1 MKDLIIAVS
10 NAGLTN
16 TLYYGFQVL
25 TFVTIFIV
33 IMLYSKKIG
42 IQAWKAV
49 AIVLVVYPLSDFWK
63 RVMYWMET
71 GFRAFGGENNVRIFI
86 WVPVVAF
93 LVAKIIKLDYKKMC
107 QLLAPCVV
115 LTQGVGH
122 FGCIFPGCCHGYP
135 ASWGLY
141 NLVTLQY
148 HFPVQIFE
156 ALTAIGISVYML
168 IRSKRKNHVADGKEY
183 PIMLI
188 LFGFTRFIWE
198 FFRQNEK
205 LVLGISNL
213 AFHALFAGIVGVVM
227 LVYRIQKDKK
237 QAAAEIVAAE

>member
-10 NAGLTN
+10 EAGLTQ
-16 TLYYGFQVL
+16 TIYDGFQVL
-25 TFVTIFIV
+25 TFIIIFFV
-33 IMLYSKKIG
+33 ILWYSKKIG

-63 RVMYWMET
+63 RVMYWMES
-71 GFRAFGGENNVRIFI
+71 GFQHFGGENNVRIFI
-86 WVPVVAF
+86 WVPVVAY
-93 LVAKIIKLDYKKMC
+93 LVAKIIKLDYRKMC

-122 FGCIFPGCCHGYP
+122 FGCLFPGCCHGYL
-135 ASWGLY
+135 ADWGVY
-141 NLVTLQY
+141 NLSTGKY

-156 ALTAIGISVYML
+156 AVTALAITAYIL

-188 LFGFTRFIWE
+188 LFGYTRFIWE
-198 FFRQNEK
+198 FFRDNEK

-213 AFHALFAGIVGVVM
+213 AFHALFAGIVGTVM
-227 LVYRIQKDKK
+227 LVYVICKEKK
-237 QAAAEIVAAE
+237 QTAVITE

>member
-10 NAGLTN
+10 EAGLT
-16 TLYYGFQVL
+16 TSIYYGFQVL
-25 TFVTIFIV
+25 TFVTIFFV
-33 IMLYSKKIG
+33 ILWYSKKIG

-49 AIVLVVYPLSDFWK
+49 AIVLVVYPISDLWK
-63 RVMYWMET
+63 RVMYWMES
-71 GFRAFGGENNVRIFI
+71 GFQNFGGENNVRIFI
-86 WVPVVAF
+86 WVPVVAY

-122 FGCIFPGCCHGYP
+122 FGCLFPGCCRGYV
-135 ASWGLY
+135 ADWGVY
-141 NLVTLQY
+141 NLITGKY

-156 ALTAIGISVYML
+156 AITALTITGYIL
-168 IRSKRKNHVADGKEY
+168 IRSKRKNHIADGKEY
-183 PIMLI
+183 PLMLI

-198 FFRQNEK
+198 FFRDNEK

-227 LVYRIQKDKK
+227 LVYTVSKAKK
-237 QAAAEIVAAE
+237 REVIAE